1 MNNIDYQKFTGVF
14 SLLLTPFRSNKEID
28 WDVYEQYVNWQLS
41 FQPAGLF
48 AVCGSSEMKWLTLEE
63 RLELA
68 RRAVEL
74 AGTTPV
80 VATAN
85 LEPNLDD
92 HPEELRRMIET
103 GVSGVVLV
111 PPNGMGEDQHQL
123 YAYMARMADL
133 ADCPVIL
140 YEWPLVHPYHIEPEI
155 YGELVASHGVLG
167 LKDTTCT
174 LEGIKHKVKVAPDSI
189 VYQANTSYLLESVSL
204 GVKGVMAIV
213 SAASGE
219 TVIDFWNAAVRGESE
234 ASALHNRLVYLDAL
248 LRFSYPASAKYLASL
263 QGVPIGMQCRADSQ
277 LTEEA
282 KKAMDVW
289 HGHS

>member
-1 MNNIDYQKFTGVF
+1 MNSTDYQKFTGVF

-28 WDVYEQYVNWQLS
+28 WDVYEQYVSWQLS

-68 RRAVEL
+68 RRAVNL
-74 AGTTPV
+74 AGNIPV

-85 LEPNLDD
+85 LEPNPDD
-92 HPEELRRMIET
+92 HPDELRRMFET

-111 PPNGMGEDQHQL
+111 PPNGMGEDQSLLHG
-123 YAYMARMADL
+123 YMANMADL
-133 ADCPVIL
+133 AGCPVIL
-140 YEWPLVHPYHIEPEI
+140 YEWPLVHPYRIEPEI
-155 YGELVASHGVLG
+155 FRQLVSSHGVLG

-174 LEGIKHKVKVAPDSI
+174 LEGIGQKVNASPDSI
-189 VYQANTSYLLESVSL
+189 VYQANTPYLLESVSL
-204 GVKGVMAIV
+204 GIKGVMAIV
-213 SAASGE
+213 SAASGK
-219 TVIDFWNAAVRGESE
+219 TVIDFWNAAVREEPE
-234 ASALHNRLVYLDAL
+234 ASALHNKLVYLDAL

-263 QGVPIGMQCRADSQ
+263 QGIPIETHCRADSA

-282 KKAMDVW
+282 RKAMDVW